1 MRSKVTHRR
10 FSGTDQRTPRTRLPS
25 ELAVSTFISDLRIG
39 LRVLIKEKSFCALAV
54 TVLALGIC
62 GVTAMFSVVDGIML
76 RGFSFP
82 NADRLV
88 SVNFIDPTT
97 QTAFGVN
104 SQFFALDYEEFKPAQ
119 QSYDM
124 VAAYLNGSTVN
135 VTYNGQPRRYTGA
148 YISED
153 FLKILGV
160 SPMQG
165 RDFTATDN
173 TPGAE
178 KVALIGYGTWQRDFG
193 GVADIVGKGI
203 RVNGKPATVIGV
215 MPQGF
220 AFPTNEEIWIPLFS
234 EFPPKPRTDPTGN
247 NPAVL
252 ALLKRGVTTDQAAS
266 EATTFAK
273 RFAAAYPDTN
283 KQFNTGQVQPLIVQY
298 TGPQLRATMWTMLA
312 FCVGVL
318 LIACVNVMNM
328 QFARATLR
336 AKELAIRSSLGAGRL
351 RLIRQMLT
359 ESLLLSSIGA
369 AVGIVLAYGAIRWI
383 SSAVHGLENPI
394 PSWIVFE
401 LNPKV
406 LFVTVAATAFAAIAS
421 GLLPAWMSSRAS
433 AIAVLRD
440 GSRGTTNRGVS
451 VISRGLVMVQIVVTC
466 ILLIGSILQARSIVN
481 QQNINYGYDTTSIM
495 SARMALMDGDY
506 PTPMARKVF
515 FDRLLSELRNEPTFA
530 AVGFTNRFRMV
541 FSGNTNVEL
550 PGKSYSTDKD
560 RPQANFEQVTAGY
573 FDVTGQKMLEGRGFT
588 DEDLDTRQPVAIVNA
603 AFAQKHFGRE
613 SAVGRQFRTAN
624 SDGRN
629 PGPWRTIVGVVTTT
643 RMQGPFNN
651 PGVDDTG
658 YYVPFFAGP
667 AGPITAEPAA
677 TQFATVAVKPRPGQ
691 SLDAALTTLRRMVA
705 KADPNLPLY
714 FPGTPKAQQ
723 ESFVGGN
730 RIIATMFTI
739 FGLVAI
745 VLASVGIYGVM
756 SFSVNQRTQEFGVRM
771 ALGANARGILNLV
784 MRQGT
789 RQIAIGLIVGL
800 GLTFAFASAAGD
812 ALQSTLFGVT
822 GKDPATYVAVATLI
836 ALVSLAATFIPARRA
851 TRVDPNVALRAA

>member
-1 MRSKVTHRR
+1 M
-10 FSGTDQRTPRTRLPS
+10 
-25 ELAVSTFISDLRIG
+25 STFISDLRIG

-88 SVNFIDPTT
+88 SVNFVDPTT
-97 QTAFGVN
+97 ATANGIN
-104 SQFFALDYEEFKPAQ
+104 GQISALDYEEFRPLQ
-119 QSYDM
+119 QSYEM
-124 VAAYLNGSTVN
+124 IAGYLNGSTVN
-135 VTYNGQPRRYTGA
+135 ITVKGQPRRYTGA
-148 YISED
+148 YITED
-153 FLKILGV
+153 FLRILGV

-165 RDFTATDN
+165 RDFTAADN

-178 KVALIGYGTWQRDFG
+178 KVALISYAMWQRDFG
-193 GVADIVGKGI
+193 GAADIVGTAF
-203 RVNGKPATVIGV
+203 RVNGKPATVVGV
-215 MPQGF
+215 MAQGF
-220 AFPTNEEIWIPLFS
+220 SFPTNEEIWIPLFS
-234 EFPPKPRTDPTGN
+234 EFPPKPRNDPNGN
-247 NPAVL
+247 SPAVL
-252 ALLKRGVTTDQAAS
+252 ALIKPDVTLDQANAEAS
-266 EATTFAK
+266 AFAQ

-283 KQFNTGQVQPLIVQY
+283 KPFNTGQVQKLIDSFTPL
-298 TGPQLRATMWTMLA
+298 QLRATMWTMLG

-369 AVGIVLAYGAIRWI
+369 AVGVALAYGAIRWI
-383 SSAVHGLENPI
+383 SSAVRALDNPP
-394 PSWIVFE
+394 PSYIVFDM
-401 LNPKV
+401 NPMV
-406 LFVTVAATAFAAIAS
+406 LLVTVASTVLAAVAS

-433 AIAVLRD
+433 AVAVLRD
-440 GSRGTTNRGVS
+440 GSRGTTNRSVT

-481 QQNINYGYDTTSIM
+481 QQNINYGYDTTGVM

-506 PTPMARKVF
+506 PTPQARKIF
-515 FDRLLSELRNEPTFA
+515 FDRLLLQLRDEPTFSA
-530 AVGFTNRFRMV
+530 AGFTNRFRMV
-541 FSGNTNVEL
+541 FSGNSYIEL
-550 PGKSYSTDKD
+550 TGKTYQTDKD
-560 RPQANFEQVTAGY
+560 RPQANFEQVTAGF
-573 FDVTGQKMLEGRGFT
+573 FDVTSQKMLEGRGFT
-588 DEDLDTRQPVAIVNA
+588 DEDLDARQPVAVVNA

-613 SAVGRQFRTAN
+613 SALGRQFRTAN
-624 SDGRN
+624 ADGRT

-643 RMQGPFNN
+643 RMLGPFNN
-651 PGVDDTG
+651 PGIDDAG
-658 YYVPFFAGP
+658 YYVPFFANP
-667 AGPITAEPAA
+667 AGPVTTEPLIS
-677 TQFATVAVKPRPGQ
+677 QFATVAVKPRPGQ
-691 SLDAALTTLRRMVA
+691 SLDQAATVLRQMVA

-714 FPGTPKAQQ
+714 FVGTPKAQQ
-723 ESFVGGN
+723 ESFVGAN

-739 FGLVAI
+739 FGIVAI

-771 ALGANARGILNLV
+771 ALGADTGGILGLV
-784 MRQGT
+784 MRQGST
-789 RQIAIGLIVGL
+789 QIAIGLVIGL
-800 GLTFAFASAAGD
+800 GLTFAAASALGD
-812 ALQSTLFGVT
+812 ALQTTLFGVDGT
-822 GKDPATYVAVATLI
+822 DPLTYISVAMLVT
-836 ALVSLAATFIPARRA
+836 LVSLTATFIPAKRA